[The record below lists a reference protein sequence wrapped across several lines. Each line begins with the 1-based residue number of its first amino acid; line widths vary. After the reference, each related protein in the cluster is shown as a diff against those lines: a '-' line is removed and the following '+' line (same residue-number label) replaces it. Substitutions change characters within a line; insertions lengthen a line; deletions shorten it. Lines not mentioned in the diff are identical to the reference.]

1 LKDDNSNKKFNTGDP
16 LFYISSH
23 SDNLGAIMNCNMS
36 AVRLLGYEKNKI
48 LGNDIEQYMPSIYA
62 EHHKEALELY
72 DKDNPNYELK
82 THFGFVVH
90 KSGFIV
96 PITVRMI
103 GLPSIYN
110 DGCFVGVL
118 TQDEIPNQYSAYI
131 IIDLKYVIMYISS
144 SFIGFFVGTKD
155 SSEVINCSLFDLFPD
170 FLGKESAMSS
180 KCGVRL
186 NIYNQKTETSLNNIN
201 CLLREIII
209 NNKVTGYYLQMG
221 MSIGLLQYGNKL
233 GKKTKCK
240 FAFSASLNTY
250 IRDDQECKILISY
263 KQYNIQSKLTSH
275 KEKANY

>member
-1 LKDDNSNKKFNTGDP
+1 
-16 LFYISSH
+16 
-23 SDNLGAIMNCNMS
+23 MS

-48 LGNDIEQYMPSIYA
+48 LGNDIEQYMPTLYA
-62 EHHKEALELY
+62 DHHKEALELY
-72 DKDNPNYELK
+72 DKENPNSELK

-90 KSGFIV
+90 KSGFII

-144 SFIGFFVGTKD
+144 SFIGFFAGIKD
-155 SSEVINCSLFDLFPD
+155 SSGVINCSLFELFPD
-170 FLGKESAMSS
+170 LLGKEAAMSS
-180 KCGVRL
+180 KCGIRL
-186 NIYNQKTETSLNNIN
+186 SIYNQKTETSLSNIN
-201 CLLREIII
+201 LSLREIVI

-221 MSIGLLQYGNKL
+221 MPIGLLQYGNKL

-250 IRDDQECKILISY
+250 IRDDQECTIISSY
-263 KQYNIQSKLTSH
+263 QQYYIQSELTS
-275 KEKANY
+275 Y

>member
-1 LKDDNSNKKFNTGDP
+1 
-16 LFYISSH
+16 
-23 SDNLGAIMNCNMS
+23 MNCNMS

-48 LGNDIEQYMPSIYA
+48 LGNDIEQFMPSLYA
-62 EHHKEALELY
+62 EHHKEALESY

-90 KSGFIV
+90 KSGFIE

-118 TQDEIPNQYSAYI
+118 TQDEIQNQYTAYI
-131 IIDLKYVIMYISS
+131 IIDLKYAIMHISS
-144 SFIGFFVGTKD
+144 SFIGLFAAKD
-155 SSEVINCSLFDLFPD
+155 SSDVINCSLFELFPD
-170 FLGKESAMSS
+170 LLGKEAALSS
-180 KCGVRL
+180 KCGARL
-186 NIYNQKTETSLNNIN
+186 NIYNQKTETTLNNIS
-201 CLLREIII
+201 CLLREIVI

-221 MSIGLLQYGNKL
+221 VPMGLLQYGNKL

-250 IRDDQECKILISY
+250 IRDDQECMILSSY
-263 KQYNIQSKLTSH
+263 QQYYIQSEFSSYV
-275 KEKANY
+275 EKAHY